1 MVSVP
6 AMTRS
11 SMDAIKLSSWKRL
24 SFLFFSLKNTT
35 GKKSH
40 KSISLSIQQAREILH
55 NPQHCWLW
63 SRVCDLADK
72 IDLILWTAIHQG
84 WSTTDGRFGVEF
96 WSNTHLPWKQ
106 AETQSRVLFT
116 DSALQVW
123 KEPGLYSV
131 QKQIQLILP
140 LRDSPCPRPG
150 LNPQQCSK
158 PPFRPFQPGL

>member
-24 SFLFFSLKNTT
+24 SFLFFSLKNTR

-72 IDLILWTAIHQG
+72 IDLILWTAIHQR
-84 WSTTDGRFGVEF
+84 WSTTDGRFGEEF

-106 AETQSRVLFT
+106 AETQSWVLFT
-116 DSALQVW
+116 DSASQVW
-123 KEPGLYSV
+123 KEPCTEADSANPTSEEL
-131 QKQIQLILP
+131 LLP
-140 LRDSPCPRPG
+140 KAGFESPTM
-150 LNPQQCSK
+150 LK
-158 PPFRPFQPGL
+158 TTFQAISAWALELC